1 MAIRKDFSWENFS
14 VDFLSAVVYHDAT
27 PEEYRPLHKTT
38 DKVILVASMNMIA
51 DQPDYSFV
59 RTYREEIERFI
70 LDRNPE
76 MAKTVLKRVMHV
88 RWSLN
93 PRVAILEL
101 HEAPVS
107 QSLLDSYCI
116 ALLDVGTGDV
126 KLDYYSTY
134 RIPLSIDMRK
144 TIYND
149 VLLYDFQQQAVKAL
163 NEKINV
169 DGPAAG
175 LLVMPTGSGKTR
187 TTTYFLLRDMISQGY
202 QVIWLTHRHMLVDQA
217 ADAFCNAYPLIKKN
231 KPTAKK
237 FSMICV
243 SGQHSSIRKAEKTD
257 DVIIVSVQSGFRSL
271 EYIEPVLARK
281 VIVVIDEAHHA
292 VARSYQRVVDF
303 IRRKRRKM
311 KLLGLTATPIRST
324 DRGSKRLLDLFN
336 ENIIYSIP
344 MSKLIS
350 KKILA
355 DPHFERVET
364 AVNFEPQINVNE
376 AKLIKRFGELP
387 ATLIDRVAKSAKRN
401 KVIIDTYMKKR
412 EQYGK
417 TLIFAL
423 NIEHC
428 YTLCKDLQKKGVKC
442 DYIYSGREDNDRII
456 KEFKSGEL
464 DVLVNINILTEG
476 SDVPKIQTV
485 FLTRP
490 TQSEGLLVQM
500 IGRGLRGPKAQGTAT
515 ANIVD
520 FCDKWETFN
529 KWLNPEFIIPS
540 VAGEEK
546 ERKNKKTDLIRFPLE
561 AIGTIYHG
569 ITYVGDSSMRSLM
582 SLPCGWYVC
591 KTDNGD
597 KDILVFEEQQDGY
610 RAMEQMLK
618 TQDDSVFETDVDT
631 LMNRFFGGFVMPP
644 YYHDLEIFYEHWKA
658 TNTIP
663 EYHEFEERDEID
675 AVALAKNMITENVGV
690 ADIQKYVQDVYD
702 KHSSIIENIYGD
714 FDLYFKQVMDCLMNG
729 GQPNHST
736 LAIEPIPM
744 ENIPFDRTPYYDL
757 QELYQEVCR
766 ERFGGIYEGI
776 ESIAWTERA
785 YTSFYGKYYIGGRIR
800 INCLLNSKDVPREV
814 VKYVIYH
821 EMLHRDNWRHDK
833 VFREK
838 EHEYPDYVKWDRF
851 LDNTL
856 GKFDFT
862 L

>member
-1 MAIRKDFSWENFS
+1 MAISKYFSWENFS
-14 VDFLSAVVYHDAT
+14 EEFLSAIVYHDAT
-27 PEEYRPLHKTT
+27 PKEYRPLHKTT
-38 DKVILVASMNMIA
+38 DKVMLVASMNMIA
-51 DQPDYSFV
+51 EHPDYPFA
-59 RTYREEIERFI
+59 RTYRKEIERHV
-70 LDRNPE
+70 LDRNPD

-88 RWSLN
+88 RSID
-93 PRVAILEL
+93 PRAAMTEL
-101 HEAPVS
+101 HKAPVS
-107 QSLLDSYCI
+107 QALLDSYCV

-126 KLDYYSTY
+126 KLDYYSPY
-134 RIPLSIDMRK
+134 RIPISIDMRK

-149 VLLYDFQQQAVKAL
+149 VPLYDFQQQAVKAL
-163 NEKINV
+163 DEQINV
-169 DGPAAG
+169 DGPATG

-187 TTTYFLLRDMISQGY
+187 TATYFLLRDMISQGY
-202 QVIWLTHRHMLVDQA
+202 QVVWLTHRHMLVDQA
-217 ADAFCNAYPLIKKN
+217 ADAFFNEYPLIKRN

-292 VARSYQRVVDF
+292 VARSYQRIVDF
-303 IRRKRRKM
+303 IRRKRRNM

-324 DRGSKRLLDLFN
+324 DRSSKRLMDLFH

-350 KKILA
+350 KKVLA
-355 DPHFERVET
+355 DPHFERIET
-364 AVNFEPQINVNE
+364 SVNFEPQINVDE
-376 AKLIKRFGELP
+376 AKLLKRFGELP

-401 KVIIDTYMKKR
+401 KVIVDTYMEKR

-428 YTLCKDLQKKGVKC
+428 YTLCKDLRKKGVKC
-442 DYIYSGREDNDRII
+442 DYIYSGRDDNDRII
-456 KEFKSGEL
+456 KEFQSGEL

-490 TQSEGLLVQM
+490 TQSECLLVQM
-500 IGRGLRGPKAQGTAT
+500 IGRGLRGPKAQGTAM

-529 KWLNPEFIIPS
+529 KWLNPEFILPD
-540 VAGEEK
+540 VTGEEK
-546 ERKNKKTDLIRFPLE
+546 ERIPKKVDLIRFPVE
-561 AIGTIYHG
+561 AIGAIYRG
-569 ITYVGDSSMRSLM
+569 ITYAGDSSMNSSM

-591 KTDNGD
+591 QNDDGD
-597 KDILVFEEQQDGY
+597 QDVLVFEEQLDGY
-610 RAMEQMLK
+610 QAMAQMLQM
-618 TQDDSVFETDVDT
+618 QDVAEFQTDAVS
-631 LMNRFFGGFVMPP
+631 LMNRFFGGFQMPP
-644 YYHDLEIFYEHWKA
+644 YYHDLELFYGHWKA

-663 EYHEFEERDEID
+663 EYHEFEERDAIDTSEIT
-675 AVALAKNMITENVGV
+675 KNMLAENVGV
-690 ADIQKYVQDVYD
+690 ADMQRYVRDTYEQ
-702 KHSSIIENIYGD
+702 HSSIIENIYGD
-714 FDLYFKQVMDCLMNG
+714 FEIYFRRVMECLMNS
-729 GQPNHST
+729 GQST
-736 LAIEPIPM
+736 NSSMFIKPM
-744 ENIPFDRTPYYDL
+744 PVENIPFDRTPYYDL
-757 QELYQEVCR
+757 QELYQEVCQ
-766 ERFGGIYEGI
+766 ERFGGTYEGI
-776 ESIAWTERA
+776 ESVDWTDRA

-800 INCLLNSKDVPREV
+800 INSLLNSQDIPRDVI
-814 VKYVIYH
+814 KYVIYH
-821 EMLHRDNWRHDK
+821 EMLHRDNLFHDK
-833 VFREK
+833 AFREK

-851 LDNTL
+851 LDNTM